1 MLQTVCPLILSNW
14 HPHTIYI
21 ILRGNQ
27 TNSCAR
33 QSNAQTSKVL
43 LKSRHEWETIAW
55 TGETEIDS
63 CSRRVLVQWSIGS
76 YSSTDWLIGLN
87 MNNGGCLAGLFQ
99 ETCPECL
106 RCQIQSVYSAGE
118 QPEKRN
124 EKEPR
129 VGWHVMWSRNWKQ
142 LPFWWSTS
150 SRRLGGFPLGKH

>member
-76 YSSTDWLIGLN
+76 YSSIDWLIVAWTWRTVAPGRIVSGDMSRMPTLPN
-87 MNNGGCLAGLFQ
+87 
-99 ETCPECL
+99 T
-106 RCQIQSVYSAGE
+106 ISVFGWRTAGE
-118 QPEKRN
+118 TN